1 MVKWIPWLVV
11 AFQLA
16 LVAGAGCLFRLM
28 GLPVWVGLLS
38 GVLCVVANAFFLQSE
53 DKQPGGFDDL

>member
-1 MVKWIPWLVV
+1 MGRYIPWLVV

-16 LVAGAGCLFRLM
+16 LVAGAGGVFWLM
-28 GLPVWVGLLS
+28 GLPIWAGLLLGMLS
-38 GVLCVVANAFFLQSE
+38 VVANSLLLRWE

>member
-16 LVAGAGCLFRLM
+16 LVAGAVCLFWLM
-28 GLPVWVGLLS
+28 GLPIWAGLLL
-38 GVLCVVANAFFLQSE
+38 GVLSVVANALFLRWE
-53 DKQPGGFDDL
+53 DKQPGGFDDF